1 MKRLF
6 LGLLLAGV
14 IGVALAVL
22 GAAVVLVHFGRD
34 LPDHTQLKN
43 YEPPVVTRLY
53 AGDGR
58 LLEEYAS
65 EKRVFVPLNTVP
77 DRVIKAFLAAED
89 QNFFNHVGIDFQ
101 GIARAIAF
109 NLQAELSGAKRRPQ
123 GASTITQQVAKNF
136 LLTNE
141 LSLDRKVKEAILALR
156 IESVLGKEQ
165 ILELYL
171 NEIYLGLGSYGVAA
185 AALNYFGKPLDKL
198 TVAEAAY
205 LAALPK
211 GPNNYHPFKHYQA
224 ALIRRNWVL
233 DQMLSNHFITFDQYA
248 EAKAEPLVPRRP
260 QDADTTRAPYFAE
273 DVRRWMMEKFGA
285 DAVYKGG
292 LSVRTTVDPAL
303 QHLGERSLRDGLL
316 AYDRRKGWRG
326 PVAQTGTPTPEATD
340 FFARPNPLPGIG
352 WQLAFVQEATATEAK
367 LLLQDWKPITLK
379 VEGIAWTGRKQPSE
393 LLKTGDIVYVSKGT
407 NAQDKDHWELR
418 QIPAVNGALVAM
430 DPYTGRV
437 LAMAGG
443 FAYELSEY
451 NRASQAARQPGSTFK
466 PFVYL
471 AAMEKGFTPATIVLD
486 APIVIYPGPG
496 QPAWRP
502 ANYKND
508 FLGPVPLRVGVEQ
521 SRNLMTVRIARTI
534 GIRQI
539 RDVARRFD
547 IYQSMPPFY
556 SSVLGSEEV
565 TLLKMTAAYA
575 MLDNGGRKVTPTLID
590 RVQDRFGK
598 TIWKHDVR
606 DCAECQQHI
615 WKGQTAPQIPD
626 NREVVADPASVY
638 QVVTML
644 EGVVKRGTASALG
657 RAIDKPLAGKTGTT
671 NDYRDAW
678 FVGFSPDLAV
688 GVYIGHDQ
696 PKSLGRQETGSRVAV
711 PVFQAFMAEALKD
724 VPAKPFRIPSA
735 IELVRVSKA
744 TGEPS
749 FDSAGNGTVVE
760 AFKRGQTNAPR
771 AISDAQG
778 SGQSA
783 PSSGGSPN
791 GGAVTFEDLGGI
803 Y

>member
-1 MKRLF
+1 
-6 LGLLLAGV
+6 
-14 IGVALAVL
+14 
-22 GAAVVLVHFGRD
+22 
-34 LPDHTQLKN
+34 
-43 YEPPVVTRLY
+43 
-53 AGDGR
+53 
-58 LLEEYAS
+58 
-65 EKRVFVPLNTVP
+65 
-77 DRVIKAFLAAED
+77 
-89 QNFFNHVGIDFQ
+89 
-101 GIARAIAF
+101 
-109 NLQAELSGAKRRPQ
+109 
-123 GASTITQQVAKNF
+123 
-136 LLTNE
+136 
-141 LSLDRKVKEAILALR
+141 VKEAILALR

-303 QHLGERSLRDGLL
+303 QYLGERSLRDGLL

-326 PVAQTGTPTPEATD
+326 PVAETKTPTPEATD
-340 FFARPNPLPGIG
+340 FFARPNLLLRIG
-352 WQLAFVQEATATEAK
+352 WHLAFVQEATATEAK
-367 LLLQDWKPITLK
+367 LLLQDWKSITLK

-393 LLKTGDIVYVSKGT
+393 LLKIGDIVYVSKGT

-502 ANYKND
+502 ANYKKD

-556 SSVLGSEEV
+556 SSVLGAEEV

-575 MLDNGGRKVTPTLID
+575 MLDNGGRKVMPTLID

-606 DCAECQQHI
+606 DCAECQQDI

-644 EGVVKRGTASALG
+644 EGVVKRGTAAALG

-678 FVGFSPDLAV
+678 FVGFSPDLTV

-749 FDSAGNGTVVE
+749 FDSTGNGTVVE

-771 AISDAQG
+771 AISDGQS

>member
-1 MKRLF
+1 MKKLF
-6 LGLLLAGV
+6 LGLLLTGV
-14 IGVALAVL
+14 IGLAVAVL

-34 LPDHTQLKN
+34 VPDHTQLRN

-58 LLEEYAS
+58 LLEAYAS
-65 EKRVFVPLNTVP
+65 ENRVFVPLNTVP
-77 DRVIKAFLAAED
+77 ERVIQAFLAAED
-89 QNFFNHVGIDFQ
+89 QNFFHHVGIDFQ
-101 GIARAIAF
+101 GIARAVAM
-109 NLQAELSGAKRRPQ
+109 NLQARLRGEKRRPQ

-156 IESVLGKEQ
+156 IESVLTKQ
-165 ILELYL
+165 HILELYL

-185 AALNYFGKPLDKL
+185 AALNYFDKPLDKL
-198 TVAEAAY
+198 TIAEAAY

-211 GPNNYHPFKHYQA
+211 GPNNYHPLKHYQA
-224 ALIRRNWVL
+224 ALGRRNWVL
-233 DQMLSNHFITFDQYA
+233 DQMLSNHFITLDQYA
-248 EAKAEPLVPRRP
+248 EAKAEPLVARRP
-260 QDADTTRAPYFAE
+260 QQADTTRAPYFAE

-292 LSVRTTVDPAL
+292 LSVRTTVDPRL
-303 QHLGERSLRDGLL
+303 QHLGEQVLRDGLL
-316 AYDRRKGWRG
+316 NYDRRKGWRG
-326 PVAQTGTPTPEATD
+326 PLARTGTGTPEATE
-340 FFARPNPLPGIG
+340 FFARPNPLLPIG
-352 WQLAFVQEATATEAK
+352 WHLAFVQDVSDAEAK
-367 LLLQDWKPITLK
+367 LLLQDWKPATLK
-379 VEGIAWTGRKQPSE
+379 AGGVKWTGQPLAA
-393 LLKTGDIVYVSKGT
+393 LLKTGDIVYVSKDT
-407 NAQDKDHWELR
+407 NAHDRGHWEVR

-486 APIVIYPGPG
+486 APIVIYPGAG

-508 FLGPVPLRVGVEQ
+508 FLGAVPLRVGVEQ

-534 GIRQI
+534 GIRPI
-539 RDVARRFD
+539 KDVAHRFD
-547 IYQSMPPFY
+547 IYPSMPPFY
-556 SSVLGSEEV
+556 SAVLGSEEV
-565 TLLKMTAAYA
+565 SLLKMTAAYA

-590 RVQDRFGK
+590 RVQDRFGR
-598 TIWKHDVR
+598 TIWKHDTRTCVN
-606 DCAECQQHI
+606 CQQDV
-615 WKGQTAPQIPD
+615 WQGQLAPQAPD
-626 NREVVADPASVY
+626 DREVVADPASVY

-644 EGVVKRGTASALG
+644 EGVVKRGTAAALG

-688 GVYIGHDQ
+688 GVYIGYDQ
-696 PKSLGRQETGSRVAV
+696 PKSLGVKETGSRVAV
-711 PVFQAFMAEALKD
+711 PVFQAFMQEALKD

-735 IELVRVSKA
+735 IELVRVSRT
-744 TGEPS
+744 TGEPAYAAS
-749 FDSAGNGTVVE
+749 NSNGTMVE
-760 AFKRGQTNAPR
+760 AFKRGQPVAR
-771 AISDAQG
+771 REISDGPEQPQSQTRQVPAQ
-778 SGQSA
+778 
-783 PSSGGSPN
+783 
-791 GGAVTFEDLGGI
+791 GGAVTFEDLGGF